1 MANNT
6 NINSNIIIKD
16 EDLYLYV
23 LNENNKYITKEY
35 IEKVLKKYGIN
46 HKVKN
51 LERFQQ
57 SVTHSSY
64 IERDLKNDRIVKI
77 IKDKNIQPI
86 DDPKKAIPLQK
97 KSYERLEFLGDSII
111 HCILAE
117 YLFTRYTDEQE
128 GFMTRLRTKIENGE
142 TLSKLASI
150 LGLHEYAIIARNIE
164 QIGGRD
170 KNINIFED
178 CFEAF
183 IGALY
188 LESDF
193 EICKKF
199 LISLI
204 QKEVDISQLLY
215 KESNFKDLLLQYY
228 HKMKWEDPEYGL
240 EATIGPDENGK
251 KIFKM
256 YVKGY
261 TRENNSDINDT
272 NDSNNNEIVWTKIGR
287 GSGSTKKKG
296 EQEAAKQ
303 SLLYYEVINENS
315 DDECDEYEEIDN

>member
-1 MANNT
+1 MTNNNT
-6 NINSNIIIKD
+6 NNNIIIKD
-16 EDLYLYV
+16 KDLYLYV
-23 LNENNKYITKEY
+23 LNENNKYITKQH
-35 IEKVLKKYGIN
+35 IEKILKKYGIT

-57 SVTHSSY
+57 AMTHSSY

-77 IKDKNIQPI
+77 IKEKNIQPI
-86 DDPKKAIPLQK
+86 DDPNKAIPLQK
-97 KSYERLEFLGDSII
+97 DSYERLEFLGDSII
-111 HCILAE
+111 HCILAD
-117 YLFTRYTDEQE
+117 YLFTRYEDEQE

-142 TLSKLASI
+142 TLSELANV
-150 LGLHEYAIIARNIE
+150 LGFHEYAIIARNIE
-164 QIGGRD
+164 QIGGRE
-170 KNINIFED
+170 KHFNIFED

-193 EICKKF
+193 DTCKKF
-199 LISLI
+199 MVSLI

-215 KESNFKDLLLQYY
+215 KETNFKDLLLQYY

-240 EATIGPDENGK
+240 EESIGPDENGK

-261 TRENNSDINDT
+261 RHDD
-272 NDSNNNEIVWTKIGR
+272 DEIVWTKIGR
-287 GSGSTKKKG
+287 GSGSSKKKG
-296 EQEAAKQ
+296 EQESARQA
-303 SLLYYEVINENS
+303 LLYYEVINENS
-315 DDECDEYEEIDN
+315 DEEGDEYQEIN

>member
-1 MANNT
+1 MSMSNNSNINT
-6 NINSNIIIKD
+6 NINIKD

-23 LNENNKYITKEY
+23 LNENNKYITKQH
-35 IEKVLKKYGIN
+35 IEKVLKRYGIS

-51 LERFQQ
+51 LQRFQQ
-57 SVTHSSY
+57 AMTHSSY
-64 IERDLKNDRIVKI
+64 VERDLKNDRIVKI
-77 IKDKNIQPI
+77 IKEKNIQPI

-97 KSYERLEFLGDSII
+97 DSYERLEFLGDSII

-117 YLFTRYTDEQE
+117 YLFNRYEDEQE

-142 TLSKLASI
+142 TLSELANI
-150 LGLHEYAIIARNIE
+150 LGFHEYAIIARNIE

-170 KNINIFED
+170 KNFNIFED

-193 EICKKF
+193 DTCKKF
-199 LISLI
+199 IVSLI
-204 QKEVDISQLLY
+204 QKEVDIPQLLY
-215 KESNFKDLLLQYY
+215 KENNFKDLLLQYY

-240 EATIGPDENGK
+240 EETIGPDENGK

-261 TRENNSDINDT
+261 TRDEDD
-272 NDSNNNEIVWTKIGR
+272 EIVWTKIGR
-287 GSGSTKKKG
+287 GSGSSKKKG
-296 EQEAAKQ
+296 EQEAARQ

-315 DDECDEYEEIDN
+315 DDEGDEYEEIND